1 MSVRADIWD
10 YGMGTADLSQKITI
24 ALHLAINILMCRG
37 ENIACYLLLKY
48 LLSNTSDVV
57 FPQPYFIC
65 QQVTVSDNVMVI
77 MNSQA
82 EQKKLQSIIVISS
95 SSASSLV
102 WLSEVDEELSVP
114 DLSLL
119 PDPGGV
125 PGHGDDEGLG
135 LLGLLGQPAHGA

>member
-1 MSVRADIWD
+1 M
-10 YGMGTADLSQKITI
+10 
-24 ALHLAINILMCRG
+24 
-37 ENIACYLLLKY
+37 
-48 LLSNTSDVV
+48 
-57 FPQPYFIC
+57 
-65 QQVTVSDNVMVI
+65 
-77 MNSQA
+77 
-82 EQKKLQSIIVISS
+82 
-95 SSASSLV
+95 SSLI

>member
-1 MSVRADIWD
+1 
-10 YGMGTADLSQKITI
+10 
-24 ALHLAINILMCRG
+24 
-37 ENIACYLLLKY
+37 
-48 LLSNTSDVV
+48 
-57 FPQPYFIC
+57 
-65 QQVTVSDNVMVI
+65 MVI

-135 LLGLLGQPAHGA
+135 LLGQPAHGASCRIPPDKCTTFHLLLPSSGT